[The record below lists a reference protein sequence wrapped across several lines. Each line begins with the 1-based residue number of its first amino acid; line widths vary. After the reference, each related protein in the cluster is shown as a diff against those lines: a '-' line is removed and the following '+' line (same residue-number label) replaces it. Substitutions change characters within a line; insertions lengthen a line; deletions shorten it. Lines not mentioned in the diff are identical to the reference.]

1 MATTSHSNSYC
12 EAWIQ
17 GEWKVVPVEA
27 ARVRPATVV
36 RCLECH
42 GPIVLMQAGRNNTTR
57 AHAEH
62 RPGHAGC
69 SLGYYFNGVREPHPQ
84 QIQAPTEEAL
94 PSEQEIVIE
103 DDESAFPEGKEKFR
117 QHRYRERDGKIVQ
130 RAKAQ
135 RLAETGKLEC
145 EVCDIDFDRCYGER
159 GRGFIE
165 AHHKIPVSQLDG
177 KKKTRIEDLALVC
190 SNCHRMLHR
199 GVALVSVE
207 QLKDE
212 LARKCQPIGPSDA
225 SC

>member
-1 MATTSHSNSYC
+1 MATSSHSNSYC
-12 EAWIQ
+12 EAWIK
-17 GEWKVVPVEA
+17 GKWTVVPVEA

-69 SLGYYFNGVREPHPQ
+69 SIGHYFNGVRKPHPQ
-84 QIQAPTEEAL
+84 QVAP
-94 PSEQEIVIE
+94 PSDAGDQLLEQEIVIE
-103 DDESAFPEGKEKFR
+103 DDESAFPEGKEKFK
-117 QHRYRERDGKIVQ
+117 QHRYLERDSQIVR

-135 RLAETGKLEC
+135 RLEKTGKLEC
-145 EVCDIDFDRCYGER
+145 DVCRLDFAYRYGER

-165 AHHKIPVSQLDG
+165 AHHKLPVSQLGG
-177 KKKTRIEDLALVC
+177 KKKTKVEDLALVC

-199 GVALVSVE
+199 GEPLLTTD
-207 QLKDE
+207 QLREECFKD
-212 LARKCQPIGPSDA
+212 A
-225 SC
+225 